1 MSTSHQETVFDQ
13 LLDPIARCFTLD
25 VARQVAGLHADPTLQ
40 ARLDALAGKA
50 NEGELTEEERDE
62 YEAYV
67 EAIDVVSILQ
77 AKAREILRDNAA
89 S

>member
-1 MSTSHQETVFDQ
+1 MAGFEVSTNGRFWVSPED
-13 LLDPIARCFTLD
+13 
-25 VARQVAGLHADPTLQ
+25 
-40 ARLDALAGKA
+40 
-50 NEGELTEEERDE
+50 
-62 YEAYV
+62 EAYV